1 MKLIDFSR
9 NRKLMLRINLL
20 IAVLVIGYS
29 VSSEW
34 LELTDKQQQ
43 KLGNI
48 DQQAAQLLEYERQRL
63 DQILSRIEGI
73 VTLAAET
80 VRHKPPSEMLQ
91 ALRATVINDSLRS
104 FGGRFYAIA
113 RGSQLAH
120 AGSPEPD
127 IDIFVKA
134 GIESNKPWLS
144 ARSLGLRLYAGAS
157 EAKLQ
162 LLVAY
167 PVEGGVGL
175 FVFDLPAISRSELS
189 GQAKLLLIDQHNIGF
204 QFDPLKPQLLFLSH
218 DSEVLSTEVSERSRE
233 RYGATPTGQISLSSR
248 LEGELSVHRAEGNLT
263 GDYYLVSVQ
272 LPNLNWQ
279 LYGAVPVG
287 DYLTEARGEIY
298 EILTQLVILSL
309 MFIVSDR
316 FIRDYHRVVNVANVD
331 QLTGLYNRVHL
342 DDFCTRLDELW
353 NRGRIENLSVIMIDI
368 DHFKRINDTYGHNVG
383 DEVLQQMAKTV
394 RSSCRGSDTV
404 YRLGGEE
411 FLVVC
416 FEPLPSAMELAER
429 IRQQVS
435 ADPGMEVILNGG
447 ITVSLGVAEWKTGE
461 HRKELL
467 ERADANLYQAKKNGR
482 DQVAA

>member
-1 MKLIDFSR
+1 
-9 NRKLMLRINLL
+9 
-20 IAVLVIGYS
+20 
-29 VSSEW
+29 
-34 LELTDKQQQ
+34 
-43 KLGNI
+43 
-48 DQQAAQLLEYERQRL
+48 
-63 DQILSRIEGI
+63 
-73 VTLAAET
+73 
-80 VRHKPPSEMLQ
+80 
-91 ALRATVINDSLRS
+91 
-104 FGGRFYAIA
+104 
-113 RGSQLAH
+113 
-120 AGSPEPD
+120 
-127 IDIFVKA
+127 
-134 GIESNKPWLS
+134 
-144 ARSLGLRLYAGAS
+144 
-157 EAKLQ
+157 
-162 LLVAY
+162 
-167 PVEGGVGL
+167 
-175 FVFDLPAISRSELS
+175 
-189 GQAKLLLIDQHNIGF
+189 
-204 QFDPLKPQLLFLSH
+204 
-218 DSEVLSTEVSERSRE
+218 
-233 RYGATPTGQISLSSR
+233 
-248 LEGELSVHRAEGNLT
+248 
-263 GDYYLVSVQ
+263 
-272 LPNLNWQ
+272 
-279 LYGAVPVG
+279 
-287 DYLTEARGEIY
+287 
-298 EILTQLVILSL
+298 LVILSL